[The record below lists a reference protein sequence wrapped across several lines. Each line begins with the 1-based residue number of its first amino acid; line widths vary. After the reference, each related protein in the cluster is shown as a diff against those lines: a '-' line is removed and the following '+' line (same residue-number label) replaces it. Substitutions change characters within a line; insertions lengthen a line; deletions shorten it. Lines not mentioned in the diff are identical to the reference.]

1 MGTVMKE
8 EQATIEVQVQPNA
21 SQNKLTRIENGILY
35 LKIAAPPLRGKANQ
49 ELIRFLSDILG
60 VGRTSLSIVKG
71 KTSRR
76 KVIAIEG
83 LTQEQVR
90 RRLEKM

>member
-1 MGTVMKE
+1 MKE